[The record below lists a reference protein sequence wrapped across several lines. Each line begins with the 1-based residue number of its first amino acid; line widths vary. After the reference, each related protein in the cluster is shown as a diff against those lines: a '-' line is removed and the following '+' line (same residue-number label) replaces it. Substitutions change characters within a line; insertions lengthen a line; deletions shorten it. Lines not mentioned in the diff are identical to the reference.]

1 MLSRRG
7 LVASFGSIACGCAIH
22 AAVAAPNQPAV
33 PGNPMAVHER
43 FMRLAIAEARGNP
56 VYPFGAVIVHTASG
70 RVAARGVNNGA
81 SNPILHGEIAA
92 MNNYVARH
100 GNKDWAA
107 HTLYTTGEPCPM
119 CMSALVWAGIGGVVF
134 ASSIDSIRRAGI
146 DQIAIGAKAVIEASP
161 FYHGTLLGG
170 VLQAETDRMFLERKR
185 G

>member
-1 MLSRRG
+1 MLSRRF
-7 LVASFGSIACGCAIH
+7 LVASLGSIACGCTVH

-33 PGNPMAVHER
+33 PANPMALHER
-43 FMRLAIAEARGNP
+43 FMRLAITEARRNP
-56 VYPFGAVIVHTASG
+56 VYPFGAIIVHTASG

-81 SNPILHGEIAA
+81 SNPTLHGEIAA

-100 GNKDWAA
+100 GNRDWAT

-146 DQIAIGAKAVIEASP
+146 DQIDISAKAVIEASP
-161 FYHGTLLGG
+161 FYRGTLLGG
-170 VLQAETDRMFLERKR
+170 VLQAETDRMFMARKR